1 MLSWKLWRG
10 LRRAFPE
17 HPLYTRVLGTA
28 FKPMGLAMACA
39 IILVAPFLLL
49 PGLLF
54 MSAIYALRWA
64 VQIASIIAREREAS
78 TYDLVALTPFGPLGC
93 NRAISA
99 ACLHRHE
106 SLEQIQSPGAWIM
119 RMVFSLILVVSF
131 AGFTEPI
138 LSDLYD
144 PGLNTFIA
152 LFYLATMALAIMIDH
167 VQSIV
172 AGNLIG
178 MLTPHYVRG
187 RVDAGLVAFAGFVGV
202 QLVTYVFTLLAG
214 FRVLPDVL
222 LAVNAAPLFITLSL
236 PLIRLALFCT
246 VREFLIQVLWRALI
260 SELNVTTA
268 ELDFMTRPSA

>member
-1 MLSWKLWRG
+1 MLTWKLWRG

-17 HPLYTRVLGTA
+17 HPLYSRVMGTS
-28 FKPMGLAMACA
+28 FRPMGWAMACA
-39 IILVAPFLLL
+39 IVLVAPFLLL

-64 VQIASIIAREREAS
+64 VQIASIIAREREAG
-78 TYDLVALTPFGPLGC
+78 TYDLVALSPTGPFGC

-119 RMVFSLILVVSF
+119 RLTFSLVLVVSV

-138 LSDLYD
+138 LSDQYD
-144 PGLNTFIA
+144 SGLNTFIA
-152 LFYLATMALAIMIDH
+152 LFYLGTMALAIMLDH

-178 MLTPHYVRG
+178 MLTPHYVQG
-187 RVDAGLVAFAGFVGV
+187 RLDAGFVAFAGFVGV
-202 QLVTYVFTLLAG
+202 QLITYVVTLLAG

-222 LAVNAAPLFITLSL
+222 LALDAAPVLITLIL
-236 PLIRLALFCT
+236 PVMRLALFYA
-246 VREFLIQVLWRALI
+246 VREFLIQVLWRALL

-268 ELDFMTRPSA
+268 ELDFMTRHTA